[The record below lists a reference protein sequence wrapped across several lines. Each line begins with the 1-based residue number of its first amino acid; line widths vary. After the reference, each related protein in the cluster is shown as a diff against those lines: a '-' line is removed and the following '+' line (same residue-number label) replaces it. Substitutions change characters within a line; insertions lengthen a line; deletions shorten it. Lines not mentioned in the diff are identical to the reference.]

1 MPVYIGPYR
10 RDRVVLCSGD
20 AGPSSQEGHPC
31 EASDFF
37 PGANWVT
44 ATKNVAEATGCDFV
58 ILTTGHGMV
67 EPTTVIEPYDMHI
80 DAYSKQ
86 VAKNWSQTALS
97 TLGIREYDIL
107 ILYRGGCPDSYVP
120 MLQPI
125 LGNQSI
131 SLLTF
136 GRPNMYD
143 FDKLEEVTNLVIQGT
158 TYEELK
164 SVLSLPERLL
174 FYPAA
179 RSDGVGVND
188 MSVIVTFDK
197 VEITDPEIG
206 LNWAH
211 LDLDWPGEE
220 ARDIATVKLRVPSTL
235 HNLDEIKIYT
245 LNRFKEL
252 LIYFVYFSSG

>member
-1 MPVYIGPYR
+1 
-10 RDRVVLCSGD
+10 
-20 AGPSSQEGHPC
+20 
-31 EASDFF
+31 
-37 PGANWVT
+37 
-44 ATKNVAEATGCDFV
+44 
-58 ILTTGHGMV
+58 
-67 EPTTVIEPYDMHI
+67 
-80 DAYSKQ
+80 
-86 VAKNWSQTALS
+86 
-97 TLGIREYDIL
+97 
-107 ILYRGGCPDSYVP
+107 
-120 MLQPI
+120 
-125 LGNQSI
+125 
-131 SLLTF
+131 
-136 GRPNMYD
+136 MYD

-252 LIYFVYFSSG
+252 LQEVSSANFFYKVEITDVEEGFNWAILNLGWPDEELGAEGFATFHLRVPRTLRNLDEIKIHTLNRWKELLQEVPSAEYFY